1 MLHVECLP
9 GRGGQDTPR
18 MLVIGGRKVFVE
30 EVLDTWTGAGHVYF
44 KLKGD
49 DGETYVIQQD
59 TTSKV
64 WELAASRQR

>member
-1 MLHVECLP
+1 
-9 GRGGQDTPR
+9 

-49 DGETYVIQQD
+49 DGDTYVIQQD
-59 TTSKV
+59 TSSKV